1 MDVKLHKRFVAN
13 VKRRRMTLGMT
24 QEQVADR
31 LGIKQPSYAAIESG
45 RCNPGLD
52 VVERVAEALDCD
64 AEELLTAVS
73 QEKISA

>member
-1 MDVKLHKRFVAN
+1 MDVKLHKRFISN
-13 VKRRRMTLGMT
+13 VKQRRLTLGMT

-52 VVERVAEALDCD
+52 VVERVAEALGCEAD
-64 AEELLTAVS
+64 ELLSAQA
-73 QEKISA
+73 QEKISV